1 MNNLSRVVSTAFIWV
16 AMAIIMVATVS
27 SPNVNDEWV
36 IPVMGLLVIAG
47 GVVGTGVV
55 WSQGW
60 GQSAGQAAEKAKRSS
75 RIDRFLNTVDEREL
89 DELRARLMDE
99 QDGEVVSLEEI
110 LQERR
115 RSK

>member
-16 AMAIIMVATVS
+16 AMAIIMIATVD
-27 SPNVNDEWV
+27 SPSINDDWV

-60 GQSAGQAAEKAKRSS
+60 GHSPGEAAEKNKRRS
-75 RIDRFLNTVDEREL
+75 RIDRFLDTVDERDL
-89 DELRARLMDE
+89 DELRARLMGE
-99 QDGEVVSLEEI
+99 QDGEVASLDEV
-110 LQERR
+110 LRERQ
-115 RSK
+115 KK